1 MGLLEINSNIQK
13 QLEDGKSRENIFQEL
28 TADSPAN
35 APKLAYSL
43 ASIPY
48 AGLRSKYIKHNAFLF
63 IFLLLLAGLSLAAE
77 WPIDFQQS
85 TIFIVIKILIP
96 LVFSYFVYHFHGGV
110 YRLLGIW
117 CIIDLLES
125 LLLLDFTTGVGLS
138 KVAVLIVIIFLAF
151 FIAAKVFP
159 NLGILGPKKDSQG
172 RYLL

>member
-13 QLEDGKSRENIFQEL
+13 QLESGKSREKIFQEL
-28 TADSPAN
+28 TRDSPAN

-48 AGLRSKYIKHNAFLF
+48 ESLRSKYLKHNALLF
-63 IFLLLLAGLSLAAE
+63 IFLVMLAGLSLAAE

-117 CIIDLLES
+117 CIIDLFES

-138 KVAVLIVIIFLAF
+138 KMAVLIALIFLAF
-151 FIAAKVFP
+151 YIAVKVFP
-159 NLGILGPKKDSQG
+159 NLGILGPNKDSQG
-172 RYLL
+172 RYLV

>member
-1 MGLLEINSNIQK
+1 MGLLELNSNIQK
-13 QLEDGKSRENIFQEL
+13 QLEGGKSREGIFQEL
-28 TADSPAN
+28 SRESPAN

-43 ASIPY
+43 ACIPY
-48 AGLRSKYIKHNAFLF
+48 EGLRSEYLKHNALLF
-63 IFLLLLAGLSLAAE
+63 IFLLTLAGLSLAAE

-117 CIIDLLES
+117 CVIDLSES
-125 LLLLDFTTGVGLS
+125 LLLLNFTTGAGLS
-138 KVAVLIVIIFLAF
+138 KVAVLIAVIFLSF
-151 FIAAKVFP
+151 YIATKVFP